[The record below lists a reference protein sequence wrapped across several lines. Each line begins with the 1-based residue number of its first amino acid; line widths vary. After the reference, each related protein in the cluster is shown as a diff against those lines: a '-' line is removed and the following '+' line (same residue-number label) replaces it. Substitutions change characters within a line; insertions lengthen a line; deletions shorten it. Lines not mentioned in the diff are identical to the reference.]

1 MREPGRT
8 LWRKKWSGILRHL
21 CWQASWLYSV
31 RIDQDAA
38 GGLGLFSAVY
48 HQIGRRWADR
58 LGKTGR
64 SYQLKLTEQGEESFR
79 VSRQL
84 FYDWDKQ
91 KLCALTEEERD
102 TLLTLLR
109 KIIWK
114 EDETP
119 HV

>member
-1 MREPGRT
+1 MDWG
-8 LWRKKWSGILRHL
+8 
-21 CWQASWLYSV
+21 YSQRCITKLV
-31 RIDQDAA
+31 DD
-38 GGLGLFSAVY
+38 GLIT
-48 HQIGRRWADR
+48 QE
-58 LGKTGR
+58 KTGR

-109 KIIWK
+109 KIIWQ

>member
-1 MREPGRT
+1 MDWG
-8 LWRKKWSGILRHL
+8 
-21 CWQASWLYSV
+21 YSQRCITKLV
-31 RIDQDAA
+31 DD
-38 GGLGLFSAVY
+38 GLIT
-48 HQIGRRWADR
+48 QE
-58 LGKTGR
+58 KTGR

>member
-1 MREPGRT
+1 MDWG
-8 LWRKKWSGILRHL
+8 
-21 CWQASWLYSV
+21 YSQRCITKLV
-31 RIDQDAA
+31 DD
-38 GGLGLFSAVY
+38 GLIT
-48 HQIGRRWADR
+48 QE
-58 LGKTGR
+58 KTGR

-102 TLLTLLR
+102 TLPTLLR
-109 KIIWK
+109 KIIWQ

>member
-1 MREPGRT
+1 MDWG
-8 LWRKKWSGILRHL
+8 
-21 CWQASWLYSV
+21 YSQRCITKLV
-31 RIDQDAA
+31 DD
-38 GGLGLFSAVY
+38 GLIT
-48 HQIGRRWADR
+48 QE
-58 LGKTGR
+58 KTGR

-109 KIIWK
+109 KIIWQ

-119 HV
+119 HA

>member
-1 MREPGRT
+1 MTKTPRVDWG
-8 LWRKKWSGILRHL
+8 
-21 CWQASWLYSV
+21 YSQRCITKLV
-31 RIDQDAA
+31 DD
-38 GGLGLFSAVY
+38 GLIT
-48 HQIGRRWADR
+48 QE
-58 LGKTGR
+58 KTGR

-102 TLLTLLR
+102 TLPTLLR

-119 HV
+119 HA